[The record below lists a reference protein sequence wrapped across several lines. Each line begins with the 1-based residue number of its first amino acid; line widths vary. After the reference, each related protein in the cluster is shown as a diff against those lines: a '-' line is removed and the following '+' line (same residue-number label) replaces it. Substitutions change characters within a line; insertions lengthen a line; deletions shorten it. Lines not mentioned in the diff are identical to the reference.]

1 MYVFITNVVNNV
13 GEEAECEE
21 VEVIPYSKCISDVM
35 AARAADRWR
44 KPDIGD
50 TVVKMGG
57 VLGAHQHCAW
67 PASLAQILTPL
78 VSCRALHN
86 HANVTTC
93 VRSYNLR
100 LVLPACFLVCL
111 FVSGSRRAVDG
122 QTNRRELTSSLATA
136 NGSKLTNGNEDM
148 FKEKCVTSALWPRR
162 SIVPLFTYLETL
174 RTFQEV

>member
-1 MYVFITNVVNNV
+1 MYVCITNIVKNV
-13 GEEAECEE
+13 GEEVECEE
-21 VEVIPYSKCISDVM
+21 VEVMSEVM

-50 TVVKMGG
+50 TVKTGG
-57 VLGAHQHCAW
+57 VLVARQHCAW
-67 PASLAQILTPL
+67 PASLAQILMPL

-111 FVSGSRRAVDG
+111 FVSGSQRALDG
-122 QTNRRELTSSLATA
+122 QTNRRELTSSLSTA

-148 FKEKCVTSALWPRR
+148 FKEKCVNSAL
-162 SIVPLFTYLETL
+162 
-174 RTFQEV
+174 

>member
-1 MYVFITNVVNNV
+1 MYVFITNIVNKSGRSWV
-13 GEEAECEE
+13 
-21 VEVIPYSKCISDVM
+21 CIREVM

-44 KPDIGD
+44 KPDISD
-50 TVVKMGG
+50 TGG
-57 VLGAHQHCAW
+57 VLVAHQHCAW

-111 FVSGSRRAVDG
+111 FVSGSQRALDG
-122 QTNRRELTSSLATA
+122 QTNRPELTSSLSTV

-148 FKEKCVTSALWPRR
+148 FKEKCVTSAL
-162 SIVPLFTYLETL
+162 
-174 RTFQEV
+174 